1 MKVLL
6 LCGSMKPAPGSTARS
21 ASREMLRE
29 IGAGVRAAGAETEL
43 LDLRELRLPWWDGRV
58 GQEYGSADLD
68 RCARAIAGADAV
80 VLSAPA
86 YWDSLSGV
94 VKNLFDL
101 LGPAPWRGRLVAGLV
116 VGMNQSSAWHG
127 EDQLRQVLAAVGAW
141 ALPEAFVL
149 GDPRSH
155 PDTAALVKELRRF
168 GAFVG
173 LTVLRSPLVAPVP
186 APPAAAASEAAAAG
200 SPAPV
205 PETAAAPA
213 PAVPAG

>member
-6 LCGSMKPAPGSTARS
+6 LCGSMKPGPGSTARS
-21 ASREMLRE
+21 AAREMLRE
-29 IGAGVRAAGAETEL
+29 VGAGVRAAGPATEF

-58 GQEYGSADLD
+58 GEEYGSADLD
-68 RCARAIAGADAV
+68 RCARAIADADAV

-86 YWDSLSGV
+86 YWDALTGV

-101 LGPAPWRGRLVAGLV
+101 LGPAHWRGKLVAGLV
-116 VGMNQSSAWHG
+116 IGMNQSSAWHG

-141 ALPEAFVL
+141 TLPEAFVL

-173 LTVLRSPLVAPVP
+173 LTVQRSPLVAP
-186 APPAAAASEAAAAG
+186 APGSAAG
-200 SPAPV
+200 AVPEPAPV
-205 PETAAAPA
+205 
-213 PAVPAG
+213 G